1 MMGERR
7 VRQEALVYEFSLERH
22 VPKKVVREEPAE
34 PLSRAAERR
43 A

>member
-1 MMGERR
+1 MTPD
-7 VRQEALVYEFSLERH
+7 EFASLLTL
-22 VPKKVVREEPAE
+22 VVREEPAE